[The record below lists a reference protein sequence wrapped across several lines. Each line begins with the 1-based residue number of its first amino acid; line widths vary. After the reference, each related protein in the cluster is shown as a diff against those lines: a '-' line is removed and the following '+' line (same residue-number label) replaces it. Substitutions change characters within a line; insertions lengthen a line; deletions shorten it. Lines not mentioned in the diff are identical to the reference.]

1 MIPLLIVSISKFNS
15 TGIEPFYVKP
25 HAFDHPMQKFKLK
38 NARSTFSPSLPSLES
53 SLPSPRSVSLIV
65 GFFYANKYPPTHA
78 MYRAIKW
85 HSQDFIAKHSQGD
98 KFSCLELCDCPI
110 KGENFIYVRVQMQL
124 YGFGVL
130 WKPLWGRIAV
140 TGLTAYAYSPHQREW
155 GWGPQTFEV
164 AWKDDSAGLPQLA
177 CARVSGNTAGLKLR
191 RAISN
196 KVLKSGTYQSLLSGS
211 VSQKACG
218 QAQIPQN
225 SPKRGV
231 KDWRWGNQQC
241 YILLLVSEFIHKS
254 IYSISYY

>member
-15 TGIEPFYVKP
+15 TGIEPLYAKP

-53 SLPSPRSVSLIV
+53 SLPSPRPVSLIV

-78 MYRAIKW
+78 MYHAIKW

-110 KGENFIYVRVQMQL
+110 KGKNFIYVRVQIQS
-124 YGFGVL
+124 YRFAVL

-140 TGLTAYAYSPHQREW
+140 TGLRAYGYSPHEWEW
-155 GWGPQTFEV
+155 GWGPRY
-164 AWKDDSAGLPQLA
+164 SAGLTHPA
-177 CARVSGNTAGLKLR
+177 CARVSGNTAGLKFR

-196 KVLKSGTYQSLLSGS
+196 KVLESGTYQSLLSGS

-225 SPKRGV
+225 SPKKGI

-241 YILLLVSEFIHKS
+241 YILLPVSEFIQKS
-254 IYSISYY
+254 IYSRSFY